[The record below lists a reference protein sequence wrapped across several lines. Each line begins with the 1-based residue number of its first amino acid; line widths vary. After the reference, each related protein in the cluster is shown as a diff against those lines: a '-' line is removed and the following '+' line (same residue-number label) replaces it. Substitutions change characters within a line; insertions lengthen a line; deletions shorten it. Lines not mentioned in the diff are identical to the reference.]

1 MNPVRYP
8 QPIDPSGSPPLAHG
22 MNPLPVQRASQLAS
36 AGPQTQWLVKELWTE
51 QAVGI
56 LGGEP
61 KCCKSF
67 LALDLAV
74 SVASGAAC
82 LRQFPVRR
90 TGPVL
95 LFPAEDSLAV
105 VRGRLEGIATAA
117 QVGFDSLPVQVIT
130 APALRLDTEPDRQRL
145 AQTVRQ
151 QRPVL
156 LILDPLIRLHRVD
169 ENDATQMAV
178 LLSFLRQLQRQFQL
192 AVLLVH
198 HARKDS
204 HASRPGQA
212 LRGSS
217 ELHGWGDS
225 NLYIRRKG
233 SQLTLSTEHRAAP
246 SQDHIPLQLTQTGSA
261 LALRIAQP
269 AALPLE
275 TPPAPIERV
284 RQILTQLHEPAPVHR
299 LQKLCGIRTTK
310 VCSALAELS
319 TLGEVVRD
327 ARGYQLKLPLPIS
340 HPIDPHGNGNGKRSH
355 APILSSETEAG
366 SAEEQPAEG

>member
-1 MNPVRYP
+1 MNPVRYTP
-8 QPIDPSGSPPLAHG
+8 PPAPDSSPPLSHG
-22 MNPLPVQRASQLAS
+22 VNLLPFERASQLA
-36 AGPQTQWLVKELWTE
+36 ATGPQTQWLIEGLWSE

-67 LALDLAV
+67 LALDVAV

-90 TGPVL
+90 TGPGP

-105 VRGRLEGIATAA
+105 VRQRLEGIAAAA
-117 QVGFDSLPVQVIT
+117 QVPFDSLPVEVIT
-130 APALRLDTEPDRQRL
+130 APSLRLDTPADRSRL
-145 AQTVRQ
+145 SETVQ
-151 QRPVL
+151 QLRPIL

-169 ENDATQMAV
+169 ENDATQIAA
-178 LLSFLRQLQRQFQL
+178 LLSFLRELQRQFAL
-192 AVLLVH
+192 AVMLVH

-225 NLYIRRKG
+225 NLYMRRKG

-246 SQDHIPLQLTQTGSA
+246 GQDHIPLQLTQTGPA
-261 LALRIAQP
+261 LALTVLESPPSQP
-269 AALPLE
+269 PDAP
-275 TPPAPIERV
+275 TPRERV
-284 RQILTQLHEPAPVHR
+284 RQALAQLEQPAS
-299 LQKLCGIRTTK
+299 LQELRKLCGMRTAA
-310 VCSALAELS
+310 VCSALTELS
-319 TLGEVVRD
+319 ATGEVIRD
-327 ARGYQLKLPLPIS
+327 ARGYQPKPSFPVS
-340 HPIDPHGNGNGKRSH
+340 RPIDPPGNGNGKHSLC
-355 APILSSETEAG
+355 PSG
-366 SAEEQPAEG
+366 G

>member
-1 MNPVRYP
+1 
-8 QPIDPSGSPPLAHG
+8 

-36 AGPQTQWLVKELWTE
+36 SGPQTQWLVEELWTE

-61 KCCKSF
+61 KCGKSF

-90 TGPVL
+90 SGPVL

-105 VRGRLEGIATAA
+105 VRQRLEGIAAAA
-117 QVGFDSLPVQVIT
+117 QVPFASLPVQVIT
-130 APALRLDTEPDRQRL
+130 APSLRLDTATDRQRL
-145 AQTVRQ
+145 ASTVQ
-151 QRPVL
+151 QHRPVL

-169 ENDATQMAV
+169 ENDATQIAT
-178 LLSFLRQLQRQFQL
+178 LLSYLRELQRKFRL

-204 HASRPGQA
+204 QASRPGQA

-225 NLYIRRKG
+225 NLYLRRKAN
-233 SQLTLSTEHRAAP
+233 QLTLSTEHRAAP
-246 SQDHIPLQLTQTGSA
+246 SRDHIPLQLTASGSTVI
-261 LALRIAQP
+261 LTVQEQSS
-269 AALPLE
+269 LPPD
-275 TPPAPIERV
+275 TPPTPIERV
-284 RQILTQLHEPAPVHR
+284 RQALAQLHEPIPVQQ
-299 LQKLCGIRTTK
+299 LQKLCAIRTAT
-310 VCSALAELS
+310 VCSALADLS
-319 TLGEVVRD
+319 TKGEVIRD
-327 ARGYQLKLPLPIS
+327 ARGYQLKLPLPVS
-340 HPIDPHGNGNGKRSH
+340 HPRDPQGNGNGKH
-355 APILSSETEAG
+355 
-366 SAEEQPAEG
+366 

>member
-1 MNPVRYP
+1 
-8 QPIDPSGSPPLAHG
+8 

-36 AGPQTQWLVKELWTE
+36 SGPQTQWLVEELWTE

-67 LALDLAV
+67 LALDVAV
-74 SVASGAAC
+74 SVASGTAC

-90 TGPVL
+90 SGPVL

-105 VRGRLEGIATAA
+105 VRQRLEAIAAA
-117 QVGFDSLPVQVIT
+117 ALVPFASLPVQVIT
-130 APALRLDTEPDRQRL
+130 APSLRLDTATDRQRL
-145 AQTVRQ
+145 ASTVQQ

-169 ENDATQMAV
+169 ENDATQIAT
-178 LLSFLRQLQRQFQL
+178 LLSYLRELQRQFRL

-204 HASRPGQA
+204 QASRPGQA

-225 NLYIRRKG
+225 NLYLRRKAN
-233 SQLTLSTEHRAAP
+233 QLTLSTEHRAAP
-246 SQDHIPLQLTQTGSA
+246 SRDHIPLQLTASGSTVT
-261 LALRIAQP
+261 LTVVEQSSVQP
-269 AALPLE
+269 H
-275 TPPAPIERV
+275 TPPTPIERV
-284 RQILTQLHEPAPVHR
+284 RQALARLHQPISVQQ
-299 LQKLCGIRTTK
+299 LQKLCAIRTAT

-319 TLGEVVRD
+319 TKGEVVRD
-327 ARGYQLKLPLPIS
+327 TRGYQLRLPLPVS
-340 HPIDPHGNGNGKRSH
+340 HPRDPQGNGNAK
-355 APILSSETEAG
+355 
-366 SAEEQPAEG
+366 Q

>member
-1 MNPVRYP
+1 MN
-8 QPIDPSGSPPLAHG
+8 A
-22 MNPLPVQRASQLAS
+22 LPVQRASQLECN
-36 AGPQTQWLVKELWTE
+36 GPQTQWLVEELWTD

-67 LALDLAV
+67 LALDVAV

-90 TGPVL
+90 SGPVL

-105 VRGRLEGIATAA
+105 VRQRLEGIATAA
-117 QVGFDSLPVQVIT
+117 QVPFGSLPVQVIT
-130 APALRLDTEPDRQRL
+130 APSLRLDTQPDRQRL
-145 AQTVRQ
+145 SCTVQ
-151 QRPVL
+151 EQRPVL

-169 ENDATQMAV
+169 ENDATQIAA
-178 LLSFLRQLQRQFQL
+178 LLSYLRQLQRQFQL
-192 AVLLVH
+192 AVMLVH

-204 HASRPGQA
+204 QSSRPGQA

-225 NLYIRRKG
+225 NLYMRRKG

-246 SQDHIPLQLTQTGSA
+246 SQDHIPLQLAASGA
-261 LALRIAQP
+261 AVALRIMETSSVEP
-269 AALPLE
+269 EAAPSP
-275 TPPAPIERV
+275 TQRV
-284 RQILTQLHEPAPVHR
+284 RQALAQVRVPIPVQQ
-299 LQKLCGIRTTK
+299 LQKLCGIRTSK

-319 TLGEVVRD
+319 AQGEVVRD
-327 ARGYQLKLPLPIS
+327 ARGYQLQLSLPVS
-340 HPIDPHGNGNGKRSH
+340 RPIDPEGNGNGKHTLCPS
-355 APILSSETEAG
+355 G
-366 SAEEQPAEG
+366 G